1 MNWIYQV
8 LKTYNKKL
16 DFQKIYFTFKKEQ
29 NIVAKKDYDFF
40 LRGQVSEVT
49 TPGSPYPWFPYPWFL
64 NPGS

>member
-49 TPGSPYPWFPYPWFL
+49 TPGSPNPWFPYPLF
-64 NPGS
+64 P